1 MAGRPKKRG
10 GAQDRT
16 RINMHEDYE
25 VQYRTKALG
34 VTKEQLAEAILKVGN
49 STQAVLRELCK

>member
-1 MAGRPKKRG
+1 MADDAKKR

-25 VQYRTKALG
+25 VQYRRKHSASRRNDSLRPYRR
-34 VTKEQLAEAILKVGN
+34 LATPPTPCSA
-49 STQAVLRELCK
+49 S